1 MLMRSVVAAMLGVA
15 VSGCS
20 SVRDLNA
27 VPPSTASLQFP
38 RRATSGSQYQTVF
51 SFQGFNGAAPAGV
64 LLYLKGNLYGTTM
77 SGGYYSGGTV
87 YSITPSGTEAVLHN
101 FGQSGDG
108 SKPEAGLAV
117 LNGVLY
123 GTTYSGGAHGN
134 GTVFS
139 ITTGSN
145 EHVLYSFG
153 GTRSDGI
160 NPAASL
166 APLNGLLYGTTL
178 AGGTYNAGTIFAIT
192 TAGKESVL
200 FRFPPYSKKDGMS
213 PFAGLIVYNGTLY
226 GTTDLSGPCGE
237 GTVYSVTPSGK
248 EQTIYGFPCQR
259 YDGSN
264 PEAGLVVLNG
274 VLYGTTTWGGKAFHN
289 DGTVFRVTTSGKERG
304 LFDFY
309 PSTQYGYRP
318 ATTLVP
324 LKGAFYGTTPLGA
337 ANGVGALYR
346 VTPSGVA
353 TVIHTFGVPPDGA
366 TPLAGLTN
374 VRGTLY
380 GTTSAGGGAAN
391 AGTIYRISR

>member
-1 MLMRSVVAAMLGVA
+1 MLMRLVVAAMLGLV

-20 SVRDLNA
+20 TWHDLNA
-27 VPPSTASLQFP
+27 VPPSTASLQSP
-38 RRATSGSQYQTVF
+38 RRVTSGPQYQTIF

-64 LLYLKGNLYGTTM
+64 LLYLKGKLYGTTM
-77 SGGYYSGGTV
+77 SGGYYSQGTV
-87 YSITPSGTEAVLHN
+87 FSITPSGTEAVLHS
-101 FGQSGDG
+101 FGQPGDG
-108 SKPEAGLAV
+108 TKPEAGLAV
-117 LNGVLY
+117 LNGILY

-139 ITTGSN
+139 VTTGGN
-145 EHVLYSFG
+145 ERALYSFG
-153 GTRSDGI
+153 ATRSDAI

-166 APLNGLLYGTTL
+166 TPLNGLLYGTTL

-192 TAGKESVL
+192 TAGKERVL

-213 PFAGLIVYNGTLY
+213 PLAGLIAYNGTLY
-226 GTTDLSGPCGE
+226 GTTDSSGPCQQ

-274 VLYGTTTWGGKAFHN
+274 VLYGTTTWGGKGFYN
-289 DGTVFRVTTSGKERG
+289 DGTVYRVTTSGRERV

-309 PSTQYGYRP
+309 PSAQYGFRP
-318 ATTLVP
+318 DTALVP

-337 ANGVGALYR
+337 GNGVGELYR

-353 TVIHTFGVPPDGA
+353 TVIHTFGIPPDGS
-366 TPLAGLTN
+366 TPLAGVTN

-380 GTTSAGGGAAN
+380 GTTSAGGGVAN